1 MLQQILTRTSDY
13 DVIATTNLN
22 GDYLSEACAAQV
34 GGVGL
39 APEANIGSDTAVF
52 EPIHGTAP
60 KYAAKNSANPSS
72 LMLSGAMLFRHIGWS
87 EAASSVESAIGKTIR
102 EKKVTRDLG
111 RLMDGPAILKTSE
124 YADAIVANI

>member
-1 MLQQILTRTSDY
+1 
-13 DVIATTNLN
+13 
-22 GDYLSEACAAQV
+22 
-34 GGVGL
+34 
-39 APEANIGSDTAVF
+39 
-52 EPIHGTAP
+52 
-60 KYAAKNSANPSS
+60 
-72 LMLSGAMLFRHIGWS
+72 MLSGAMLFRHIGWS